1 MKLCLAL
8 LVAGMTKEVIVLYF
22 FLSFSEAK
30 QFLVDVEDETLE
42 DNTLEDGNDL
52 AGNDYGNTS

>member
-1 MKLCLAL
+1 
-8 LVAGMTKEVIVLYF
+8 MTKGVIVLYF

-52 AGNDYGNTS
+52 AGNDYGNTG

>member
-8 LVAGMTKEVIVLYF
+8 LVAGMTKGVIVLYF

-42 DNTLEDGNDL
+42 DITLEDGNDL